1 MDALSHRNPLNLLRG
16 VAVLMVI
23 GHHFQHYLKTN
34 LEPIGTYGGLLGV
47 QLFFLIS
54 GYLIVISASRHDF
67 FKFMRGRA
75 LRIFP
80 AYWFVLLLASIFYN
94 PVLPY
99 ASEDAPYFW
108 INFFSLTHFVPFA
121 LVKFD
126 VLTVAWTLT
135 IEWTWYFI
143 APLLLAVASASWV
156 NARLGKWFWALALL
170 GAFFIQMLWYFSVKS
185 GVLDPLFASSIAQ
198 IGISPINDHMR
209 IAFMYSAAPSQ
220 WVFFVLGAALWFY
233 QDTLKRVPASI
244 WFLVACAIL
253 GFPILW
259 PLGLGLSPSV
269 LSGLGLAALFLTSLQ
284 CAKAL
289 NNKLLLPLHWI
300 GDWSFPLY
308 LLHVP
313 VMLTLAKHF
322 QMSSYLGLMVCLLIS
337 ILLAGMVHFLV
348 ELPFRRLHRNSL

>member
-1 MDALSHRNPLNLLRG
+1 M
-16 VAVLMVI
+16 
-23 GHHFQHYLKTN
+23 
-34 LEPIGTYGGLLGV
+34 
-47 QLFFLIS
+47 
-54 GYLIVISASRHDF
+54 
-67 FKFMRGRA
+67 
-75 LRIFP
+75 
-80 AYWFVLLLASIFYN
+80 
-94 PVLPY
+94 
-99 ASEDAPYFW
+99 
-108 INFFSLTHFVPFA
+108 
-121 LVKFD
+121 
-126 VLTVAWTLT
+126 
-135 IEWTWYFI
+135 
-143 APLLLAVASASWV
+143 
-156 NARLGKWFWALALL
+156 
-170 GAFFIQMLWYFSVKS
+170 
-185 GVLDPLFASSIAQ
+185 
-198 IGISPINDHMR
+198 
-209 IAFMYSAAPSQ
+209 
-220 WVFFVLGAALWFY
+220 FFVLGAALWFY

-289 NNKLLLPLHWI
+289 NNRLLLPLHWI